1 MAPQL
6 VDKVYLPDLEP
17 CLKGEITVLS
27 WRLVASALADTTG
40 HRQGSQAIVDFL
52 TNPAVQAFF
61 TKPGTVFEAVNTNAN
76 DPHKQAY
83 ETRTSAVQVP
93 PTPNDRFD
101 IKTIKEDSAWLSKNA
116 RINLLAALRIVVI
129 EFQSRPRSQLTGPIS
144 TQDVANLQEA
154 AGATNAQASN
164 ILPGLNLAATRDA
177 VELQSDFEKD
187 DARRCR
193 IFQTYLAERRY
204 FAMTTDHLFTL
215 MLHEQLPSCSSD
227 DATRRI
233 RDSFLE
239 AYGLTSQTPS
249 DEGPAKTYHA
259 LIAQYFDLT
268 SDNIKSCEDIAS
280 VAEDQSLHDDEMQI
294 EWMKTFLTEAIH
306 AMTVSFQ
313 LLDLCSQVLV
323 SPELL
328 KQWFQ
333 FIGETSFLDVLGT
346 VDGIGQLIPP
356 VQCLVC
362 VISLTLLNIPRT
374 LGHFTGESEIDSS
387 VEYLGSSDALIMV
400 HEVVM
405 NAVDRN
411 VAPALP
417 VALAW
422 VPMLHSMYS
431 SYQQRA
437 EQRDAI
443 QNQKAIE
450 SYDSGTQMIPGAGR
464 RNSAGSITTI
474 DKTGYDD
481 FLAMTSMERDIQPAL
496 WLGAAA
502 TSDGLV
508 YNIISEMARC
518 LGSSETAIF
527 ASSVGSRMRLVL
539 MSLLKCTHSFIGY
552 KGEPIMAL
560 LALLSGGDGYWQ
572 LTAPSTL
579 LPKDDIILRTLGD
592 EFTLENF
599 LLQTLQ
605 RFPYEFVPFT
615 GFCRRLASTTHCT
628 GENHD
633 AVLKLLKRTPHITF
647 ELPNDFNEYELAH
660 EDEGLNTMKFLDDFT
675 LFGVTANRK
684 RISAEE
690 DSFVIPAGTYGRFMS
705 DSGRIVLMEYE
716 HSTLS
721 LLGKRL
727 AAKLSPDAYRLEL
740 GDLEDEEIAEII
752 TLFATLI
759 RVETTKAIRRADKEN
774 VAAPGLAIVAEAS
787 SALKR
792 TKDIISVVCDT
803 LDVYLEGEPNS
814 AVLSIVTACLQ
825 FLDAI
830 VLLQPGRVW
839 SYVGRCALLSNESRG
854 GRLSRLTGTLEL
866 SGDQYDF
873 LITATRLFDNLVDSA
888 MSSSV
893 QRKTPSKSNVRQQGY
908 ENIWLGISDKLISQ
922 VALSISQASVDIL
935 ESSSTWRFASELQR
949 TVLIRDLIPIMDKII
964 LHTYSMGETT
974 SKKKLTA
981 PLEMAAKYI
990 IDSFLA
996 PSAGSLRVQPLLAT
1010 LAVAVHWPGTTVYA
1024 NGLKALGDRTV
1035 AVLQL
1040 ATTLVRVANLFDRS
1054 STTIELQLFK
1064 ASPFIAR
1071 VCAAHEGFRGP
1082 TISLLEAL
1090 VFSAGETTGE
1100 PPSLLGYLGPQTSRS
1115 FLQLL
1120 SSLDKPFNQTEE
1132 VRIIWRFFS
1141 TIVRNRQ
1148 QWMANCLL
1156 TGKTPRDARNGHD
1169 KASQPSENSVLL
1181 SALDRLTSISS
1192 IPAAE
1197 ALSIL
1202 DFITS
1207 AQNYW
1212 PWTIFN
1218 LQKNTAFMAALRKYV
1233 KDLKSS
1239 NVTSKANMLQA
1250 CDEARLAAYIA
1261 ETFAMQLF
1269 HLRQMGQADGLAR
1282 ELAQD
1287 LDYFLREGVLVSGY
1301 NDSLHANFARN
1312 FDNKYTGCSLSDFK
1326 RTLLGPRSL
1335 GNEYYYA
1342 LNYADTMLRFDNGW
1356 SGIRGNGFKSEM
1368 EKANANLSLVDA
1380 QIALFHAWEFLLL
1393 ELSHCLPNSDALKK
1407 QTLQVAEQCLEANEA
1422 TQGHEQIF
1430 ERLTESR
1437 VNLALLLVQRVA
1449 DNSPSAADVAQLLN
1463 ALWSTV
1469 SIIKEP
1475 YQPDSISLYRTL
1487 LKLLYV
1493 TLRAQVKAS
1502 DAKLSKSVAQK
1513 RAANDSSSSVSQ
1525 TVLGILDGVVAKGF
1539 RTLVSLVHDSEAS
1552 VYPEDIAI
1560 LNAILQACL
1569 CVPGISQNQSQI
1581 VNIMAGHDAVHVAV
1595 SLYSWA
1601 DKLAEK
1607 GDPVYGE
1614 LALLFLLE
1622 LSALPVLAEQLACD
1636 GLLNNLTSAS
1646 LANYLNRPNVSPF
1659 ADSVGPQRCYSIW
1672 AKAIVPLLLNI
1683 LTALGATI
1691 APEVAYVLNQ
1701 FPNLMS
1707 ASIERF
1713 EAPGVSRTQME
1724 RSKSSY
1730 ITLLAVSE
1738 IHDLALLTRVLGALR
1753 ANNVRD
1759 IPEVQWDA
1767 AGALENVE
1775 FWLGSRKIL
1784 RERLVPL
1791 GQREIEW
1798 KGIKPTDAGKGRGY
1812 ESRLEEKVVEQL
1824 EGARTVLGEELE

>member
-17 CLKGEITVLS
+17 CLKGETVVLS

-40 HRQGSQAIVDFL
+40 HRQSSQAIVDFL

-61 TKPGTVFEAVNTNAN
+61 TKPGTVFESPGSN
-76 DPHKQAY
+76 DPHKQAF
-83 ETRTSAVQVP
+83 ETRTSAVQVA
-93 PTPNDRFD
+93 PTPNDQYD
-101 IKTIKEDSAWLSKNA
+101 VKAIKEDSAWLSKNA
-116 RINLLAALRIVVI
+116 RINLVAALRIVVI
-129 EFQSRPRSQLTGPIS
+129 EFQSRSRSQLTGPIS
-144 TQDVANLQEA
+144 SQDVANLQEA
-154 AGATNAQASN
+154 AGATNAQASS
-164 ILPGLNLAATRDA
+164 ILPGFNLAATLDA
-177 VELQSDFEKD
+177 AELQADFEKEG
-187 DARRCR
+187 ARRRR

-215 MLHEQLPSCSSD
+215 MLHEQLPSCASNQ
-227 DATRRI
+227 ATSKI
-233 RDSFLE
+233 RDSLME

-249 DEGPAKTYHA
+249 TDAPAKTYHA
-259 LIAQYFDLT
+259 LIAQYFTLT
-268 SDNIKSCEDIAS
+268 SESIKSCEDISS
-280 VAEDQSLHDDEMQI
+280 VAEDQALYDNEMQN
-294 EWMKTFLTEAIH
+294 EWLKTFLSEAIH

-323 SPELL
+323 SPDLL

-333 FIGETSFLDVLGT
+333 FIGETSFLDVLGG
-346 VDGIGQLIPP
+346 VDGISQLIPP
-356 VQCLVC
+356 VQCLVSI
-362 VISLTLLNIPRT
+362 ISLALLNLPRT
-374 LGHFTGESEIDSS
+374 LGYFFGEQEIDNSF
-387 VEYLGSSDALIMV
+387 EYLGSSDALLLV
-400 HEVVM
+400 HEVLV

-411 VAPALP
+411 VAAALP

-422 VPMLHSMYS
+422 VPVLHSMYS

-496 WLGAAA
+496 LIGAAT
-502 TSDGLV
+502 TSDGQV
-508 YNIISEMARC
+508 YDIISDMARC
-518 LGSSETAIF
+518 LGSSESAIF
-527 ASSVGSRMRLVL
+527 AASVGSRMRLVFIG
-539 MSLLKCTHSFIGY
+539 LLRFTYSFIGY
-552 KGEPIMAL
+552 KGEPIAAL
-560 LALLSGGDGYWQ
+560 LALLSGGDNYWQ
-572 LTAPSTL
+572 LATPSTL
-579 LPKDDIILRTLGD
+579 LPKDDAILRTLND
-592 EFTLENF
+592 DFTLDNF
-599 LLQTLQ
+599 LVQALQ
-605 RFPYEFVPFT
+605 RYPYEFVPFT
-615 GFCRRLASTTHCT
+615 SLCRTLASTTHSSE
-628 GENHD
+628 ENHD
-633 AVLKLLKRTPHITF
+633 AVLKILKRTPHLTF
-647 ELPNDFNEYELAH
+647 ELPKSFNEYELAQ
-660 EDEGLNTMKFLDDFT
+660 EDEGLNTMRFLDDFP
-675 LFGVTANRK
+675 LFEVTSSRK
-684 RISAEE
+684 RISMDEE
-690 DSFVIPAGTYGRFMS
+690 SFIIPAGSYGRFMS

-716 HSTLS
+716 HSTLA
-721 LLGKRL
+721 LFGKRL
-727 AAKLSPDAYRLEL
+727 EANLSPSIYRLEL
-740 GDLEDEEIAEII
+740 GILTDEEVAEII
-752 TLFATLI
+752 SLLATLI
-759 RVETTKAIRRADKEN
+759 RVETTKASRNADKQGVSE
-774 VAAPGLAIVAEAS
+774 PGLAIVAEAS
-787 SALKR
+787 SALRR
-792 TKDIISVVCDT
+792 TKDIISVVCDV
-803 LDVYLEGEPNS
+803 LDIYLENEPSS
-814 AVLSIVTACLQ
+814 AMLSIATACLQ

-830 VLLQPGRVW
+830 LPLQPGRVW
-839 SYVGRCALLSNESRG
+839 SYIGRCSLLSNESKG

-866 SGDQYDF
+866 SSEQYEF
-873 LITATRLFDNLVDSA
+873 LVTTLRLFDNLVDSS

-893 QRKTPSKSNVRQQGY
+893 QRKTATKSSSRQQA
-908 ENIWLGISDKLISQ
+908 NDNVWLGVSDKLITQ
-922 VALSISQASVDIL
+922 VTVAISQACVDTL

-949 TVLIRDLIPIMDKII
+949 TVLIRDLVPILNKFI
-964 LHTYSMGETT
+964 LYTYSMGEIT
-974 SKKKLTA
+974 SKKKLAA
-981 PLEMAAKYI
+981 PLEVAAKYI

-996 PSAGSLRVQPLLAT
+996 PSAGSLRIQPLLAS
-1010 LAVAVHWPGTTVYA
+1010 LAIAVHWPGTTVYA

-1040 ATTLVRVANLFDRS
+1040 ATTLVRVANFFDQS

-1064 ASPFIAR
+1064 ASPFVAR
-1071 VCAAHEGFRGP
+1071 VCAAHEGFRAA

-1090 VFSAGETTGE
+1090 VVSAGKATGE

-1120 SSLDKPFNQTEE
+1120 SSLDRPFDQTAE
-1132 VRIIWRFFS
+1132 VSIIWGFFS

-1169 KASQPSENSVLL
+1169 QASQPAANSVLN
-1181 SALDRLTSISS
+1181 SALDRLSSISS
-1192 IPAAE
+1192 IPTTE
-1197 ALSIL
+1197 ALSVL

-1218 LQKNTAFMAALRKYV
+1218 LQKNKGFMSALRNYV
-1233 KDLKSS
+1233 TELKSS
-1239 NVTSKANMLQA
+1239 SITSKTNMLRA
-1250 CDEARLAAYIA
+1250 CDEARVAAYIA

-1269 HLRQMGQADGLAR
+1269 HLRQMGQADTLAK

-1287 LDYFLREGVLVSGY
+1287 LDYFLRDGVLVSGY

-1312 FDNKYTGCSLSDFK
+1312 FGNKYLSCNLDDFK
-1326 RTLLGPRSL
+1326 RTLLEPRSL
-1335 GNEYYYA
+1335 GNQYYYA
-1342 LNYADTMLRFDNGW
+1342 LNFADTMLSFDPGW

-1393 ELSHCLPNSDALKK
+1393 ELSHCLPQSDALKK

-1430 ERLTESR
+1430 ERLTEAR

-1449 DNSPSAADVAQLLN
+1449 DNTPSATDVAQLLN

-1469 SIIKEP
+1469 STIRDP
-1475 YQPDSISLYRTL
+1475 YQLESISHYRTL

-1502 DAKLSKSVAQK
+1502 DPKLSKSVAQK
-1513 RAANDSSSSVSQ
+1513 RAANDSSSNVSQ

-1539 RTLVSLVHDSEAS
+1539 RTLVSLIHDSEAS
-1552 VYPEDIAI
+1552 IYPEDIAI
-1560 LNAILQACL
+1560 LNVIMQACL
-1569 CVPGISQNQSQI
+1569 CIPGINQNQTQI
-1581 VNIMAGHDAVHVAV
+1581 VNIMAAHDAVHVAV

-1607 GDPVYGE
+1607 GDPIYGE
-1614 LALLFLLE
+1614 LSLLFLLE
-1622 LSALPVLAEQLACD
+1622 LSALPLVAEQLACD
-1636 GLLNNLTSAS
+1636 GLLNHLTSAS
-1646 LANYLNRPNVSPF
+1646 LASYLDRPNVSPF

-1672 AKAIVPLLLNI
+1672 AKGIVPLLLNI
-1683 LTALGATI
+1683 LTALGQTI

-1701 FPNLMS
+1701 FPNLMAS
-1707 ASIERF
+1707 SIERF
-1713 EAPGVSRTQME
+1713 EAPGASRTQAA
-1724 RSKSSY
+1724 RSKSAY
-1730 ITLLAVSE
+1730 ITLLSVSE
-1738 IHDLALLTRVLGALR
+1738 IHDLALITRVLGALR
-1753 ANNVRD
+1753 ANNARD
-1759 IPEVQWDA
+1759 IPEVEWDG

-1775 FWLGSRKIL
+1775 FWLGGRKIL

-1798 KGIKPTDAGKGRGY
+1798 KGTKPSDTGKARGY
-1812 ESRLEEKVVEQL
+1812 ESKLEEKVVEQL
-1824 EGARTVLGEELE
+1824 EGVRTVLGEELE

>member
-1 MAPQL
+1 M
-6 VDKVYLPDLEP
+6 
-17 CLKGEITVLS
+17 
-27 WRLVASALADTTG
+27 
-40 HRQGSQAIVDFL
+40 
-52 TNPAVQAFF
+52 
-61 TKPGTVFEAVNTNAN
+61 
-76 DPHKQAY
+76 
-83 ETRTSAVQVP
+83 QVT
-93 PTPNDRFD
+93 PTPNDTYD
-101 IKTIKEDSAWLSKNA
+101 IKTIKDDSTWLSKNA
-116 RINLLAALRIVVI
+116 RINLVAALRIVVI

-177 VELQSDFEKD
+177 IELQSDFDKD
-187 DARRCR
+187 DARRRR

-215 MLHEQLPSCSSD
+215 MLHEQLPSCSAN

-249 DEGPAKTYHA
+249 AEGPAKTYHA
-259 LIAQYFDLT
+259 LIAQYFTLT
-268 SDNIKSCEDIAS
+268 SDSIKTCEDITS
-280 VAEDQSLHDDEMQI
+280 IAEDQSILDDEMQI

-333 FIGETSFLDVLGT
+333 FVGDTSFLDVLGT
-346 VDGIGQLIPP
+346 VEGISQLIPP
-356 VQCLVC
+356 VQCLVS
-362 VISLTLLNIPRT
+362 VISLTLLNLPRMM
-374 LGHFTGESEIDSS
+374 GHFSGEQEVDSS
-387 VEYLGSSDALIMV
+387 IEYLGYSDALLMV
-400 HEVVM
+400 HEVII

-411 VAPALP
+411 VASALP

-422 VPMLHSMYS
+422 VPVLHSMYA

-481 FLAMTSMERDIQPAL
+481 FLAMTNMERDIQPAL
-496 WLGAAA
+496 LLGAA
-502 TSDGLV
+502 TTGDGLV
-508 YNIISEMARC
+508 YEIISEMARC

-527 ASSVGSRMRLVL
+527 ASSVGSRMRMSLI
-539 MSLLKCTHSFIGY
+539 SLLKCTHSFIGY

-560 LALLSGGDGYWQ
+560 LSLLSGGDGYWQ
-572 LTAPSTL
+572 LTTPSTL

-599 LLQTLQ
+599 LLQALQ
-605 RFPYEFVPFT
+605 RFPYEFLPFIS
-615 GFCRRLASTTHCT
+615 FCRQLASTTHST

-647 ELPNDFNEYELAH
+647 ELPNDFNEYELAQ
-660 EDEGLNTMKFLDDFT
+660 EDEGLNAMRFLDDFP
-675 LFGVTANRK
+675 LFEVTSSRK

-716 HSTLS
+716 HSTLA

-727 AAKLSPDAYRLEL
+727 AVNLSSSIYRLEL
-740 GDLEDEEIAEII
+740 GVLSDEEVAEII
-752 TLFATLI
+752 SLFATLI
-759 RVETTKAIRRADKEN
+759 RVETTKASRSADKEN
-774 VAAPGLAIVAEAS
+774 VTAPGLAIVAEAS

-792 TKDIISVVCDT
+792 TKDIISVVCDI
-803 LDVYLEGEPNS
+803 LDVYLENEPDS
-814 AVLSIVTACLQ
+814 AMLSIVTACLQ
-825 FLDAI
+825 FLHAI
-830 VLLQPGRVW
+830 VPLQPGRVW
-839 SYVGRCALLSNESRG
+839 SYIGRCALLSNESRG

-866 SGDQYDF
+866 SNEQYDF
-873 LITATRLFDNLVDSA
+873 LITSTRLFDTLVDSA

-893 QRKTPSKSNVRQQGY
+893 QRKTPTKANTRQQGFD
-908 ENIWLGISDKLISQ
+908 NVWLGVSDKLITQ
-922 VALSISQASVDIL
+922 VTFAISQASVDIL
-935 ESSSTWRFASELQR
+935 ESSSTWRFSSELQR
-949 TVLIRDLIPIMDKII
+949 TVLIRDLIPILNKFIV
-964 LHTYSMGETT
+964 HTYSMGELT

-981 PLEMAAKYI
+981 SLEMAAKYV

-996 PSAGSLRVQPLLAT
+996 PSSGSLRIQPLLAT

-1024 NGLKALGDRTV
+1024 NGLKALSDRTI

-1040 ATTLVRVANLFDRS
+1040 ATTLVRVANLFEQS

-1071 VCAAHEGFRGP
+1071 VCASHEGFRGP

-1090 VFSAGETTGE
+1090 VVSAGEATGE

-1120 SSLDKPFNQTEE
+1120 SSLDKPFNQTAE
-1132 VRIIWRFFS
+1132 VSIVWRFFS

-1169 KASQPSENSVLL
+1169 KASQPSSNSVLL
-1181 SALDRLTSISS
+1181 SALDRLSSISS
-1192 IPAAE
+1192 IPPAE

-1218 LQKNTAFMAALRKYV
+1218 MQKNTAFMTALRSYV

-1269 HLRQMGQADGLAR
+1269 HLRQMGQADSLAR
-1282 ELAQD
+1282 DLAQD

-1312 FDNKYTGCSLSDFK
+1312 FDNKYTGCSLSEFK
-1326 RTLLGPRSL
+1326 RTLLEPRSL

-1356 SGIRGNGFKSEM
+1356 SGVRGNGFKSEM

-1380 QIALFHAWEFLLL
+1380 QIVSFFKYHPASCECLTNLL
-1393 ELSHCLPNSDALKK
+1393 A
-1407 QTLQVAEQCLEANEA
+1407 
-1422 TQGHEQIF
+1422 G
-1430 ERLTESR
+1430 
-1437 VNLALLLVQRVA
+1437 
-1449 DNSPSAADVAQLLN
+1449 
-1463 ALWSTV
+1463 
-1469 SIIKEP
+1469 SIPCMGIP
-1475 YQPDSISLYRTL
+1475 TA
-1487 LKLLYV
+1487 
-1493 TLRAQVKAS
+1493 RAQS
-1502 DAKLSKSVAQK
+1502 LS
-1513 RAANDSSSSVSQ
+1513 SQ
-1525 TVLGILDGVVAKGF
+1525 
-1539 RTLVSLVHDSEAS
+1539 
-1552 VYPEDIAI
+1552 
-1560 LNAILQACL
+1560 
-1569 CVPGISQNQSQI
+1569 
-1581 VNIMAGHDAVHVAV
+1581 
-1595 SLYSWA
+1595 
-1601 DKLAEK
+1601 
-1607 GDPVYGE
+1607 
-1614 LALLFLLE
+1614 
-1622 LSALPVLAEQLACD
+1622 
-1636 GLLNNLTSAS
+1636 
-1646 LANYLNRPNVSPF
+1646 
-1659 ADSVGPQRCYSIW
+1659 
-1672 AKAIVPLLLNI
+1672 
-1683 LTALGATI
+1683 
-1691 APEVAYVLNQ
+1691 
-1701 FPNLMS
+1701 
-1707 ASIERF
+1707 
-1713 EAPGVSRTQME
+1713 
-1724 RSKSSY
+1724 
-1730 ITLLAVSE
+1730 
-1738 IHDLALLTRVLGALR
+1738 
-1753 ANNVRD
+1753 
-1759 IPEVQWDA
+1759 
-1767 AGALENVE
+1767 
-1775 FWLGSRKIL
+1775 
-1784 RERLVPL
+1784 
-1791 GQREIEW
+1791 
-1798 KGIKPTDAGKGRGY
+1798 
-1812 ESRLEEKVVEQL
+1812 
-1824 EGARTVLGEELE
+1824 